1 MEKSASL
8 FIAALSVAA
17 WSMDRGTALKTVA
30 TEECDTKGDR
40 LTLIMCSD
48 LVDKFAN
55 FSFSFVCVP
64 WYIINLV
71 V

>member
-17 WSMDRGTALKTVA
+17 WSMDRGIALKTVV
-30 TEECDTKGDR
+30 TEERDTKGDR
-40 LTLIMCSD
+40 LTLI
-48 LVDKFAN
+48 VDKFSI
-55 FSFSFVCVP
+55 FFFLLCVP

>member
-8 FIAALSVAA
+8 FIAALSVTA
-17 WSMDRGTALKTVA
+17 WSMDRGIALKTVV

-40 LTLIMCSD
+40 LTSTVYSD

-55 FSFSFVCVP
+55 FLSFPFCVCTMVH
-64 WYIINLV
+64 Y
-71 V
+71 